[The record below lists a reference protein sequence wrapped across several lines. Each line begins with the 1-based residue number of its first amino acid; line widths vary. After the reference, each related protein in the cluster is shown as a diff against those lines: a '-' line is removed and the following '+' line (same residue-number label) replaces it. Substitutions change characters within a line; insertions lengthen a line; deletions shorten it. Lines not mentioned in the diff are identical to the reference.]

1 MIVKTSM
8 AAPDIIIRNGTDIKV
23 FDTWTTIIFFLV
35 LSVQSAPQ
43 KQLSIAWCEGLL
55 ERYSN
60 AYYMSDYTLIVFDI
74 VIAFVIFFVI
84 VIAIACDIVF
94 VIVYFFVFVI
104 VLSFSYQINPLG
116 ENGWAVTAG
125 HGPHV
130 PDVHQLQV
138 LHPQAPRLHKVWH
151 QPHFDVNLILS
162 HMHQ

>member
-60 AYYMSDYTLIVFDI
+60 AYYMSDYTLILFDI

-104 VLSFSYQINPLG
+104 VFVFLLSDQSFRREWLSCYCWPRTPRPRCSSAPSTSPSG
-116 ENGWAVTAG
+116 SSTA
-125 HGPHV
+125 
-130 PDVHQLQV
+130 
-138 LHPQAPRLHKVWH
+138 
-151 QPHFDVNLILS
+151 
-162 HMHQ
+162 